1 MDKAGKRSI
10 LDVDVVELDWPAA
23 LAFAASAAD
32 SERQS
37 VFAFLNANNANLAM
51 RDGAFRKVLQEAVV
65 LPDGIGVDI
74 ASRAFYGK
82 AFPANLNGTDFV
94 PALLTY
100 ITTPKRVA
108 LIGAGPDVFE
118 RVTADFARH
127 APWHTFIPIAD
138 GFFDR
143 RSSGEILGRLAEARP
158 DILLVAMGSPGQ
170 EIWVHENIEARH
182 GRLVIT
188 VGALFDFVSGSVPR
202 APERLR
208 ALRLEWAYRLWVEPS
223 RLWRRYILGNPVFL
237 FHVARYWL
245 RGRMAQTGRA
255 AGRERAR

>member
-1 MDKAGKRSI
+1 MDKAGRRSI

-23 LAFAASAAD
+23 LAFAAEAAEGD
-32 SERQS
+32 DQS

-51 RDGAFRKVLQEAVV
+51 RNGGFRKVLQEAVV

-74 ASRAFYGK
+74 ASRAFYGR

-100 ITTPKRVA
+100 ITTRKRVA
-108 LIGAGPDVFE
+108 LLGARPEVFE
-118 RVTADFARH
+118 NIGRDFARH

-143 RSSGEILGRLAEARP
+143 RSSDEILGRIAEAKP
-158 DILLVAMGSPGQ
+158 DILLVALGSPAQ
-170 EIWVHENIEARH
+170 EHWVHEHIGPEH

-188 VGALFDFVSGSVPR
+188 VGALFDFVAGAVPR